1 MLCGSIILEGLIKGF
16 FILHNLQKFMQRM
29 LTEMFFVMT
38 LTEKMVALE
47 LLHKVTFMLNLQMK
61 IKLDGH
67 FSQLKRALF
76 DYSPT

>member
-1 MLCGSIILEGLIKGF
+1 MLCGSITWEGLIKGF

-47 LLHKVTFMLNLQMK
+47 FLRKVMFMLNLQMK

-67 FSQLKRALF
+67 FNQLKEGLNKLI
-76 DYSPT
+76 